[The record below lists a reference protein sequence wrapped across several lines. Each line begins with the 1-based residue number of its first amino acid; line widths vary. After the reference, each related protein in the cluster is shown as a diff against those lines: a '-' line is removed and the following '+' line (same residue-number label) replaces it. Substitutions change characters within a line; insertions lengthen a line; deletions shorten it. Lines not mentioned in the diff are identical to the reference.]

1 MHYLL
6 LILAVLFWSGNFVVG
21 RGIHNEIPPMALAFW
36 RWVIALLI
44 ILPFSIRPILRQKDL
59 IGRNWKILTL
69 LAIFSVTNFSMFIYM
84 ALKSSTVTN
93 AVLINSMIP
102 IFIVI
107 VSWMGFK
114 ERITLRQAIGIA
126 ISLTGLM
133 FIITEGNLSTLIAVQ
148 FGKGDM
154 WTISA
159 GISWALYSALLR
171 KCPAEFDPL
180 GFLATTIIIGVFFIS
195 PFYLWELGTGK
206 TMNFTR
212 ASMGSIIYVA
222 FFASVLAYI
231 FWNRAVH
238 TIGANKTGIFIHLMP
253 VFSIILA
260 MIFLDEKFREYHI
273 IGSILIFS
281 GIFLTTAHTIKLK
294 SVRGT
299 THKTRI
305 KLGQRSR

>member
-6 LILAVLFWSGNFVVG
+6 LILAVLFWSGNFIVG

-36 RWVIALLI
+36 RWAIALLI
-44 ILPFSIRPILRQKDL
+44 IFPFSLGPILRQKDL
-59 IGRNWKILTL
+59 IGRNWKLLTL
-69 LAIFSVTNFSMFIYM
+69 LAILSVANFSMFIYM

-93 AVLINSMIP
+93 AVLINSMTP
-102 IFIVI
+102 IFIVM

-114 ERITLRQAIGIA
+114 ERITLRQGVGIA

-133 FIITEGNLSTLIAVQ
+133 FILTQGNPSTLIAVR

-171 KCPAEFDPL
+171 KCPVEFDPL
-180 GFLATTIIIGVFFIS
+180 GFLGTTIIIGVFFIF
-195 PFYLWELGTGK
+195 PFYIWEIGTGK
-206 TMNFTR
+206 TMNFTP
-212 ASMGSIIYVA
+212 AAMGSIIYVA
-222 FFASVLAYI
+222 LFASVLAYI
-231 FWNRAVH
+231 FWNKAVH

-253 VFSIILA
+253 VFSILLA
-260 MIFLDEKFREYHI
+260 MIFLDEKLKGYHI

-281 GIFLTTAHTIKLK
+281 GIFLTTAHTIKLQR
-294 SVRGT
+294 VRGT
-299 THKTRI
+299 TR
-305 KLGQRSR
+305 

>member
-6 LILAVLFWSGNFVVG
+6 LVLAVLFWSGNFIVG

-36 RWVIALLI
+36 RWAIALLI
-44 ILPFSIRPILRQKDL
+44 IFPFSLGPILRQKDL
-59 IGRNWKILTL
+59 IGRNWKLLTL
-69 LAIFSVTNFSMFIYM
+69 LAILSVSNFSMLIYM

-93 AVLINSMIP
+93 AVLINSMTP
-102 IFIVI
+102 IFIVM

-114 ERITLRQAIGIA
+114 ERITLRQGVGIV

-133 FIITEGNLSTLIAVQ
+133 FILTQGSPSTLIAVR

-171 KCPAEFDPL
+171 KCPVEFDPV
-180 GFLATTIIIGVFFIS
+180 GFLGTTIIIGVFFIS
-195 PFYLWELGTGK
+195 PFYIWEIGTGK
-206 TMNFTR
+206 TMSFTP

-222 FFASVLAYI
+222 LFASVLAYI
-231 FWNRAVH
+231 FWNKAVH

-260 MIFLDEKFREYHI
+260 MIFLDEKFRKYHI

-281 GIFLTTAHTIKLK
+281 GIFLTTAHTIKLQR
-294 SVRGT
+294 VRGT
-299 THKTRI
+299 TH
-305 KLGQRSR
+305 

>member
-6 LILAVLFWSGNFVVG
+6 LILAVLFWSGNFIVG
-21 RGIHNEIPPMALAFW
+21 RGIHNEIPPMTLAFW
-36 RWVIALLI
+36 RWAIALLI
-44 ILPFSIRPILRQKDL
+44 ILPFSLRPILRQKDL
-59 IGRNWKILTL
+59 IRRNLKILTF
-69 LAIFSVTNFSMFIYM
+69 LAILSVTNFSMFIYM

-114 ERITLRQAIGIA
+114 ERITLRQAVGIV

-133 FIITEGNLSTLIAVQ
+133 FIITKGNLSTLIAVR

-171 KCPAEFDPL
+171 KCPVELDSL
-180 GFLATTIIIGVFFIS
+180 SFLAATIIIGIFFIS
-195 PFYLWELGTGK
+195 PFYIWEIGTGK
-206 TMNFTR
+206 TMNFTH
-212 ASMGSIIYVA
+212 ASIGSIIYVA
-222 FFASVLAYI
+222 LFASVLAYT
-231 FWNRAVH
+231 FWNKAIQI
-238 TIGANKTGIFIHLMP
+238 IGANKTGVFIHLMP

-260 MIFLDEKFREYHI
+260 MIFLDEKLRGYHI
-273 IGSILIFS
+273 KGTILIFS
-281 GIFLTTAHTIKLK
+281 GIFLTTAHSIKFQN
-294 SVRGT
+294 VRGPK
-299 THKTRI
+299 H
-305 KLGQRSR
+305 

>member
-21 RGIHNEIPPMALAFW
+21 RGISVEIPPMTLAFW
-36 RWVIALLI
+36 RWAIALLI
-44 ILPFSIRPILRQKDL
+44 ILPFALKPIIRQKDL
-59 IGRNWKILTL
+59 IRRSWKILTL
-69 LAIFSVTNFSMFIYM
+69 LALLSVTNFSMFIYM

-107 VSWMGFK
+107 VSWIGFK
-114 ERITLRQAIGIA
+114 ERITLRQAIGIT

-133 FIITEGNLSTLIAVQ
+133 FIITEGNLSKLVAVR

-171 KCPAEFDPL
+171 KCPTEFDPL
-180 GFLATTIIIGVFFIS
+180 SFLGTLIIIGTFFIS
-195 PFYLWELGTGK
+195 PFYIWEISLGE
-206 TMNFTR
+206 TMNVTY
-212 ASMGSIIYVA
+212 ASIGSIVYVA
-222 FFASVLAYI
+222 LFASILAYLS
-231 FWNRAVH
+231 WNKAVQI
-238 TIGANKTGIFIHLMP
+238 IGANKTGIFIHLMP

-260 MIFLDEKFREYHI
+260 MIFLDETLRAYHVK
-273 IGSILIFS
+273 GTILIFS
-281 GIFLTTAHTIKLK
+281 GIFLTTAHTIKFK
-294 SVRGT
+294 R
-299 THKTRI
+299 
-305 KLGQRSR
+305 

>member
-6 LILAVLFWSGNFVVG
+6 LILAVLFWSGNFIVG
-21 RGIHNEIPPMALAFW
+21 RGIHNEIPPMTLAFW
-36 RWVIALLI
+36 RWAIALLI
-44 ILPFSIRPILRQKDL
+44 ILPFSLRPILRQKDL
-59 IGRNWKILTL
+59 IRRNWKILTL
-69 LAIFSVTNFSMFIYM
+69 LAILSVTNFSMFIYM

-114 ERITLRQAIGIA
+114 ERITLRQAIGIV

-133 FIITEGNLSTLIAVQ
+133 FIITKGNLSTLIAVR

-171 KCPAEFDPL
+171 KCPVELDSL
-180 GFLATTIIIGVFFIS
+180 SFLAATIIIGIFFIF
-195 PFYLWELGTGK
+195 PFYIWEIGTGK
-206 TMNFTR
+206 TMKFSH
-212 ASMGSIIYVA
+212 ASIGSIIYVA
-222 FFASVLAYI
+222 LFASVLAYT
-231 FWNRAVH
+231 FWNKAIQI
-238 TIGANKTGIFIHLMP
+238 IGANKTGVFIHLMP

-260 MIFLDEKFREYHI
+260 MIFLDEKLRGYHI
-273 IGSILIFS
+273 KGTILIFS
-281 GIFLTTAHTIKLK
+281 GIFLTTAHSIKFQN
-294 SVRGT
+294 VRGPK
-299 THKTRI
+299 H
-305 KLGQRSR
+305 

>member
-6 LILAVLFWSGNFVVG
+6 LILAVLFWSGNFIVG
-21 RGIHNEIPPMALAFW
+21 RGIHNEIPPMTLAFW
-36 RWVIALLI
+36 RWAIALLI
-44 ILPFSIRPILRQKDL
+44 ILPFSLRPILRQKDL
-59 IGRNWKILTL
+59 IRRNWKILTF
-69 LAIFSVTNFSMFIYM
+69 LAILSVTNFSMFIYM

-114 ERITLRQAIGIA
+114 ERITLRQAVGIV

-133 FIITEGNLSTLIAVQ
+133 FIITKGNLSTLIAVR

-171 KCPAEFDPL
+171 KCPVELDSL
-180 GFLATTIIIGVFFIS
+180 SFLTATIIIGIFFIF
-195 PFYLWELGTGK
+195 PFYIWEIGTGK
-206 TMNFTR
+206 TMNFTH
-212 ASMGSIIYVA
+212 ASIGSIIYVA
-222 FFASVLAYI
+222 LFASVLAYT
-231 FWNRAVH
+231 FWNKAIQI
-238 TIGANKTGIFIHLMP
+238 IGANKTGVFIHLMP

-260 MIFLDEKFREYHI
+260 MIFLDEKLRGYHI
-273 IGSILIFS
+273 KGTILIFS
-281 GIFLTTAHTIKLK
+281 GIFLTTAHSIKFQN
-294 SVRGT
+294 VRGPK
-299 THKTRI
+299 H
-305 KLGQRSR
+305 

>member
-6 LILAVLFWSGNFVVG
+6 LILAVLFWSGNFIVG

-36 RWVIALLI
+36 RWAIALLI
-44 ILPFSIRPILRQKDL
+44 IFPFSLGPILRQKDL
-59 IGRNWKILTL
+59 IGRNWKLLTL
-69 LAIFSVTNFSMFIYM
+69 LAILSVSNFSMLIYM

-93 AVLINSMIP
+93 AVLINSMTP
-102 IFIVI
+102 IFIVM

-114 ERITLRQAIGIA
+114 ERITLRQGVGIV

-133 FIITEGNLSTLIAVQ
+133 FILTQGSPSTLIAVR

-171 KCPAEFDPL
+171 KCPVEFDPV
-180 GFLATTIIIGVFFIS
+180 GFLGTTIIIGVFFIS
-195 PFYLWELGTGK
+195 PFYIWEIGTGK
-206 TMNFTR
+206 TMSFTP

-222 FFASVLAYI
+222 LFASVLAYI
-231 FWNRAVH
+231 FWNKAVH

-253 VFSIILA
+253 VFSILLA
-260 MIFLDEKFREYHI
+260 MIFLDEKLRGYHI
-273 IGSILIFS
+273 MGSILIFS
-281 GIFLTTAHTIKLK
+281 GIFLTTAHTIKLQR
-294 SVRGT
+294 VRGT
-299 THKTRI
+299 TH
-305 KLGQRSR
+305 

>member
-6 LILAVLFWSGNFVVG
+6 LILAVLFWSGNFIVG
-21 RGIHNEIPPMALAFW
+21 RGIHNEIPPMTLAFW
-36 RWVIALLI
+36 RWAIALLI
-44 ILPFSIRPILRQKDL
+44 ILPFSLRPILRQKDL
-59 IGRNWKILTL
+59 IRRNLKILTF
-69 LAIFSVTNFSMFIYM
+69 LAILSVTNFSMFIYM

-114 ERITLRQAIGIA
+114 ERITLRQAVGIV

-133 FIITEGNLSTLIAVQ
+133 FIITKGNLSTLIAVR

-171 KCPAEFDPL
+171 KCPVELDSL
-180 GFLATTIIIGVFFIS
+180 SFLAATIIIGIFFIF
-195 PFYLWELGTGK
+195 PFYIWEIGTGK
-206 TMNFTR
+206 TMNFTH
-212 ASMGSIIYVA
+212 ASIGSIIYVA
-222 FFASVLAYI
+222 LFASVLAYT
-231 FWNRAVH
+231 FWNKAIQI
-238 TIGANKTGIFIHLMP
+238 IGANKTGVFIHLMP

-260 MIFLDEKFREYHI
+260 MIFLDEKLRGYHI
-273 IGSILIFS
+273 KGTILIFS
-281 GIFLTTAHTIKLK
+281 GIFLTTAHSIKFQN
-294 SVRGT
+294 VRGPK
-299 THKTRI
+299 H
-305 KLGQRSR
+305 

>member
-6 LILAVLFWSGNFVVG
+6 LILAVLFWSGNFIVG
-21 RGIHNEIPPMALAFW
+21 RGIHNEIPPMTLAFW
-36 RWVIALLI
+36 RWAIALLI
-44 ILPFSIRPILRQKDL
+44 ILPFSLRPILRQKDL
-59 IGRNWKILTL
+59 IRRNWKILTF
-69 LAIFSVTNFSMFIYM
+69 LAILSVTNFSMFIYM

-114 ERITLRQAIGIA
+114 ERITLRQAIGIV

-133 FIITEGNLSTLIAVQ
+133 FIITKGNLSTLIAVR

-171 KCPAEFDPL
+171 KCPVELDSL
-180 GFLATTIIIGVFFIS
+180 SFLTATIIIGIFFIF
-195 PFYLWELGTGK
+195 PFYIWEIGTGK
-206 TMNFTR
+206 TMNFTH
-212 ASMGSIIYVA
+212 ASIGSIIYVA
-222 FFASVLAYI
+222 LFASVLAYT
-231 FWNRAVH
+231 FWNKAIQI
-238 TIGANKTGIFIHLMP
+238 IGANKTGVFIHLMP

-260 MIFLDEKFREYHI
+260 MIFLDEKLRGYHI
-273 IGSILIFS
+273 KGTILIFS
-281 GIFLTTAHTIKLK
+281 GIFLTTAHSIKFQN
-294 SVRGT
+294 VRGPK
-299 THKTRI
+299 H
-305 KLGQRSR
+305 

>member
-6 LILAVLFWSGNFVVG
+6 LILAVLFWSGNFIVG
-21 RGIHNEIPPMALAFW
+21 RGIHNEIPPMTLAFW
-36 RWVIALLI
+36 RWAIALLI
-44 ILPFSIRPILRQKDL
+44 ILPFALRPILRQKDL
-59 IGRNWKILTL
+59 IWRNWKILTL
-69 LAIFSVTNFSMFIYM
+69 LAILSVANFSMFIYM

-93 AVLINSMIP
+93 AVLINSMTP

-114 ERITLRQAIGIA
+114 ERITLRQAVGIA

-133 FIITEGNLSTLIAVQ
+133 FILTEGNLSKLISVR

-171 KCPAEFDPL
+171 KCPVEFDSL
-180 GFLATTIIIGVFFIS
+180 SFLATLIIIGTLFIS
-195 PFYLWELGTGK
+195 PFYIWEIGTGK
-206 TMNFTR
+206 TMNFTH
-212 ASMGSIIYVA
+212 ASIGSIIYVA
-222 FFASVLAYI
+222 LFASVLAYI
-231 FWNRAVH
+231 FWNKAIH

-260 MIFLDEKFREYHI
+260 MIFLDEKLRGYHI
-273 IGSILIFS
+273 KGTILIFS
-281 GIFLTTAHTIKLK
+281 GIFLTTAHTIKWQN
-294 SVRGT
+294 VRE
-299 THKTRI
+299 I
-305 KLGQRSR
+305 KH